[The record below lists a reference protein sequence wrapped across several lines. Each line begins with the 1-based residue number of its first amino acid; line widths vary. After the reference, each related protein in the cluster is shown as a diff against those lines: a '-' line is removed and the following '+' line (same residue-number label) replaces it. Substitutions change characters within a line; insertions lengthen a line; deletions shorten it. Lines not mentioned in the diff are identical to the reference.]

1 MADTGTDARI
11 SAPLDPADADRPG
24 APGTHP
30 AFDALVRTIW
40 RLRQPDG
47 CPWDRKQTHASIA
60 KNMIEEAYEAVDA
73 IEADE
78 AARARQDAAGT
89 QEEGPAPVAG
99 GAPASNAQAGGASAD
114 APSPEAPAG
123 LPDFNRTRR
132 HLAEELG
139 DVLMQVV
146 LQSQIAADAGA
157 FTIDDVCRDINE
169 KLIRRHPHVFGDHA
183 AAADAGEVLGIW
195 EQVKLAEHAAD
206 TAAADAAGQAREGL
220 LDSVP
225 TALPALMACQ
235 KVSRKAA
242 AAGFEWD
249 DVEGVRAKVREEIA
263 EFEAAEPGSP
273 DAEMEFGDILFALVN
288 WARWEHIDAESALRA
303 ATAKFRRRWA
313 YMERAAWDSGR
324 DIADLSNSEQEAL
337 WAEAKS
343 KEMHL

>member
-24 APGTHP
+24 APGVHP

-78 AARARQDAAGT
+78 AARAELAADSADRTDAAGILDSAPVST
-89 QEEGPAPVAG
+89 DVPAP
-99 GAPASNAQAGGASAD
+99 QT
-114 APSPEAPAG
+114 APAG

-146 LQSQIAADAGA
+146 LQSQIASDAGE

-183 AAADAGEVLGIW
+183 AAQDDGEVLGIW

-206 TAAADAAGQAREGL
+206 AAAADAAGQAREGL

-235 KVSRKAA
+235 KISRKAA
-242 AAGFEWD
+242 AAGFEWG
-249 DVEGVRAKVREEIA
+249 DVQGVRAKVREEIA

-324 DIADLSNSEQEAL
+324 EIADLSNSEQEAL

-343 KEMHL
+343 KEMHQ

>member
-1 MADTGTDARI
+1 MADTGTDAQ
-11 SAPLDPADADRPG
+11 ATPALEPADADRPG

-47 CPWDRKQTHASIA
+47 CPWDRKQTHTSIA

-78 AARARQDAAGT
+78 AAHARAGAPDAGEGAPDVDADAA
-89 QEEGPAPVAG
+89 P
-99 GAPASNAQAGGASAD
+99 SD
-114 APSPEAPAG
+114 AAG

-146 LQSQIAADAGA
+146 LQAQIAADAGE
-157 FTIDDVCRDINE
+157 FTIDDVCRELNE
-169 KLIRRHPHVFGDHA
+169 KLIRRHPHVFGEHA
-183 AAADAGEVLGIW
+183 AASDADEVVGIW
-195 EQVKLAEHAAD
+195 EQVKLAEHAA
-206 TAAADAAGQAREGL
+206 AASDADAAGQQREGL
-220 LDSVP
+220 LDGVP

-242 AAGFEWD
+242 AAGFEWGD
-249 DVEGVRAKVREEIA
+249 EAGVRAKVREEIA

-273 DAEMEFGDILFALVN
+273 QAEMEFGDILFALVN
-288 WARWEHIDAESALRA
+288 VARWEHIDAESALRA
-303 ATAKFRRRWA
+303 STAKFRRRWA
-313 YMERAAWDSGR
+313 YMERRAWESGR

-343 KEMHL
+343 KEMHQ